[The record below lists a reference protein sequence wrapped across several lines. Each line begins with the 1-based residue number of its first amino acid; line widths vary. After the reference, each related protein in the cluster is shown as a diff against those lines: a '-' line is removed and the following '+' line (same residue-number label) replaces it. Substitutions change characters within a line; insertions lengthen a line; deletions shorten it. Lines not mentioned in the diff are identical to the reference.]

1 MNKGQ
6 IVKIISNLYTVKLD
20 DGLIECRA
28 RGKFRYEKEV
38 PLVGDFVEVDVK
50 EKYLIKIL
58 ERKNYLNRPQISNVD
73 VALIVTSIK
82 KPDISFNLLD
92 KLILVIKEKNIEPV
106 ICISKLDLIP
116 FLKRCKYKK
125 ILKYY
130 EGIGIK
136 VFYNNNLSPLVKYL
150 KNKLV
155 VLTGQTGAG
164 KSTLLNKLNKDLN
177 LDTNPISE
185 ALGRGVHTTRHTEI
199 HETNGIRFAD
209 TPGFSSLD
217 LTDITKENIMIG
229 FPEFNN
235 FKCDFKDCAHIDEKN
250 CSVKDAV
257 ANKKIL
263 KSRYDSY
270 VSFYKELKK

>member
-1 MNKGQ
+1 MNKGR

-20 DGLIECRA
+20 NGLIECRA

-38 PLVGDFVEVDVK
+38 PLVGDFVEVDIK
-50 EKYLIKIL
+50 EKYILKIL

-106 ICISKLDLIP
+106 ICVSKLDLIP
-116 FLKRCKYKK
+116 FLKRGKYKK

-130 EGIGIK
+130 ESIGIK
-136 VFYNNNLSPLVKYL
+136 VFFNNNLNPLVKYL

-217 LTDITKENIMIG
+217 LTDITKENIMVG
-229 FPEFNN
+229 FPEFNSYN
-235 FKCDFKDCAHIDEKN
+235 CDFKDCAHIDEKS
-250 CSVKDAV
+250 CSVKNAV
-257 ANKKIL
+257 ENGKIL